1 MLKTEVYS
9 LNMGPQHPSTHG
21 VLRVVLDLDGEIVQ
35 HARPDVGF
43 LHRGIEKLMESRTY
57 PQVTPYTDR
66 LDYVSSMSNNL
77 AYCLAVEKLLQA
89 EIPERA
95 EYLRVI
101 MAELNRIAS
110 HCICQG
116 SVANDLGAITG
127 FIYAFRI
134 RERILDLFNIACGA
148 RMTYHYIR
156 IGGVAADV
164 TEDFIKA
171 AWQFVNDFPGLIGLF
186 TDLVNGNEIFR
197 HRLTGTGVISGER
210 ALALGISGP
219 VLRASGVGFDLRKED
234 SYSIY
239 DRFDFDVPVT
249 QNGDNWDRYIL
260 RLDEMNQS
268 IRIIRQALEKMP
280 EGPVMAKVPKI
291 IKPPAGEVY
300 HRIESPRGE
309 LGFYI
314 VSDGSTK
321 PYRIHVRRPSFINL
335 SGVDDM
341 CRGDKLSDVVAV
353 LATVDPI
360 LGEVDC

>member
-35 HARPDVGF
+35 HARPDIGF

-57 PQVTPYTDR
+57 AQVNPYTDR

-77 AYCLAVEKLLQA
+77 AYCLAVEKLLQV

-116 SVANDLGAITG
+116 SVANDLGAITA

-134 RERILDLFNIACGA
+134 RERILDLFNMACGA

-156 IGGVAADV
+156 IGGVMADI

-171 AWQFVNDFPGLIGLF
+171 AWQFVNDYPGLIGLF
-186 TDLVNGNEIFR
+186 KNLVSDNEIFR
-197 HRLTGTGVISGER
+197 HRLMGTGVISGER

-234 SYSIY
+234 PYSIY

-260 RLDEMNQS
+260 RLDEMDQS
-268 IRIIRQALEKMP
+268 IRIIRQALEKMS

-341 CRGDKLSDVVAV
+341 CRSGKLSDVVAV